1 MTVRTPPTLNK
12 FCREVLPQIMNA
24 TSGQRLMQDVLAVW
38 ETDRWNSF
46 DKFHDTTKTLV
57 DHYEA
62 VGAEAEVEPIQ
73 TGGWNDS
80 GRWIIEQAHDVH
92 AATVDIVH
100 PVRQRVLDYKDNPWH
115 TVGWTSATP
124 KEGTRTQLVVY
135 DSLEELQ
142 KLPRGA
148 LAGKTVLTN
157 LSPRNIVGVL
167 GDKGATGVISDQP
180 VPELPDAV
188 QWIRFGWGV
197 APMFSNKTRVVGLVI
212 SYNQGRKLR
221 RMLHKHDALTLHTK
235 VDTREYVGTHDV
247 VSGIVRGAGDPQDEV
262 WAIAHSAEPGAV
274 DNASGVALC
283 MEIAQVL
290 EGLIAQGAI
299 ARPKRTIRLVNAY
312 ECYGFFAYLERKQPF
327 QTPLAGVCLD
337 TLGSKPEVCD
347 GRLEWH
353 STIPMS
359 AGFVDWVGEK
369 ILRESLK
376 HCNPGYQLCLE
387 PFMPTSDTLIG
398 DPQYG
403 FPCPWLDSHHRKSGK
418 GFAAYHTS
426 GDIPKLLSKDGL
438 RTCAAAMAAYL
449 YFLAD
454 AGSREVT
461 ELATCDTQRQ
471 LKALD
476 VGRQKL
482 PAGQVDYVRQTHKIT
497 TEQLKRWMWGGQRSQ
512 ILSHLDDCERQVDE
526 AGKKVAKLEV
536 KKRVP
541 AAARRVPRRTAF
553 LSPISVPRKGGAAGL
568 TTWSLFWADGKRNL
582 AEIAELASW
591 ENTGSIGGGKRQ
603 RSPITFDQIVD
614 YFEAHEKIDYVKLI
628 EPKEMV
634 SKAQLIAELKKL
646 GLESGMDVMVHSSLS
661 AIGYVEGGADTVVD
675 ALLSVIGKRGTL
687 MMPSFNHRAAQVY
700 NVMTTPTTSGAIP
713 DALWRRAAAV
723 RSDHPTHAVAAIG
736 PRAADYC
743 RDHWATGIWAE
754 DSPIGRLVHGGG
766 YILALG
772 VTHYTSTAYHVAEM
786 SVPCTCID
794 PYGNVDRVV
803 QSDGSVEQIKGLAFR
818 SETCPVSVHKI
829 DETLDRR
836 KLQRRGKVG
845 GAAAEFVQAID
856 LWKVRRQHIKKVCPT
871 CKVKPRYVTIK
882 S

>member
-1 MTVRTPPTLNK
+1 MSVRLPPTLNK
-12 FCREVLPQIMNA
+12 FCREMLPQIMKA
-24 TSGQRLMQDVLAVW
+24 TSGPRLMDDVLAVW

-46 DKFHDTTKTLV
+46 DKFRDTTQTLV
-57 DHYEA
+57 RHYEA
-62 VGAEAEVEPIQ
+62 VGAQAEVEPIQ
-73 TGGWNDS
+73 TGGWIDS
-80 GRWIIEQAHDVH
+80 GRWIIDQAHDVH
-92 AATVDIVH
+92 KATVDIVH
-100 PVRQRVLDYKDNPWH
+100 PVRQCLLDYKDNPWH
-115 TVGWTSATP
+115 AIGWTSATP
-124 KEGTRTQLVVY
+124 KEGTHSKLVVY
-135 DSLEELQ
+135 DSQEELA

-157 LSPRNIVGVL
+157 LSPRNLVHIL

-180 VPELPDAV
+180 VPHLPNAV
-188 QWIRFGWGV
+188 QWIRFGWGQ
-197 APMFSNKTRVVGLVI
+197 APMFSSQTRMVGLVI

-221 RMLHKHDALTLHTK
+221 RLLQKHGSLTLHTK

-247 VSGIVRGAGDPQDEV
+247 VSGVVRGAGDPQDEV

-290 EGLIAQGAI
+290 EGLIAQGALP
-299 ARPKRTIRLVNAY
+299 RPRRTIRLVNAY
-312 ECYGFFAYLERKQPF
+312 ECYGFFAYLERRNPL

-337 TLGSKPEVCD
+337 TLGSKPSVCD

-376 HCNPGYQLCLE
+376 LCNPGYRLCLE

-403 FPCPWLDSHHRKSGK
+403 FPCPWLDSHHRASGR
-418 GFAAYHTS
+418 GFDAYHTS
-426 GDIPKLLSKDGL
+426 GDVPKLLSKDGL

-454 AGSREVT
+454 AGSREVV
-461 ELATCDTQRQ
+461 EIATADTQRQ
-471 LKALD
+471 LKTLG
-476 VGRQKL
+476 VGRRKL
-482 PAGQVDYVRQTHKIT
+482 PAGQVNYIRETHKMT
-497 TEQLKRWMWGGQRSQ
+497 TQRLQRWMWGGDRRQ
-512 ILSHLDDCERQVDE
+512 ILAHLADCEHQVDE
-526 AGKKVAKLEV
+526 AGAKAAKRET

-541 AAARRVPRRTAF
+541 AVGRRVPRRTAF
-553 LSPISVPRKGGAAGL
+553 LSPRTISHNAGASGL

-582 AEIAELASW
+582 ADIAELASW
-591 ENTGSIGGGKRQ
+591 EDTGSIGGGKRQ
-603 RSPITFDQIVD
+603 RAPITYDHVVD
-614 YFEAHEKIDYVKLI
+614 YFEAHEKMDYVKLI
-628 EPKEMV
+628 DPGELV
-634 SKAQLIAELKKL
+634 SKAQLIADLKKL

-700 NVMTTPTTSGAIP
+700 NALTTPTTNGAIP
-713 DALWRRAAAV
+713 DALWRRAEAA

-736 PRAADYC
+736 PRAAAYC
-743 RDHWATGIWAE
+743 ADHWSTGIWAQ
-754 DSPIGRLVHGGG
+754 DSPIGRLIHGGG

-772 VTHYTSTAYHVAEM
+772 VPHYTSTAYHVAEM
-786 SVPCTCID
+786 SVPCNCID

-803 QSDGSVEQIKGLAFR
+803 RPDGSVEEIKGLAFR
-818 SETCPVSVHKI
+818 SATCPVSIDKI

-836 KLQRRGKVG
+836 KLQRRGKI
-845 GAAAEFVQAID
+845 GAAESEFVKAID
-856 LWKVRRQHIKKVCPT
+856 LWKVRRQHLKNACPT
-871 CKVKPRYVTIK
+871 CKVQPRYMEIK
-882 S
+882 